1 MNPRTMSIEYVNPD
15 DPADAVVVDYQILTH
30 TVATKWAINASIAN
44 KKYSIDEPE
53 RFYGIGTVESQS
65 AQVIAKINQC
75 IEVVNNYQPIINCG
89 FDSIDDQD
97 TLNYLHNIFELY
109 HGLLDKQTSEFWASA
124 PDQVRVALARL
135 NTLVHQCEVVQRKHR
150 MQHLV
155 TWYSCPKILRLDPGD
170 MDLFRPTMAAGT
182 VFLLYAEIGKT
193 LDALAEDDDQYIGDD
208 AFKPYDHYGPD
219 FGVFLE
225 PLEQDFMT
233 ARILHTQKYYEQ
245 HRDFFTS
252 KGHSWPELK
261 KSIGCIPLAHMVD
274 TQQIADIIQRPFV
287 KSIVFA

>member
-1 MNPRTMSIEYVNPD
+1 MNPKIISIEYAHPEHLE
-15 DPADAVVVDYQILTH
+15 DAVVVDYEILSH
-30 TVATKWAINASIAN
+30 SVATKWSISAAIAN

-53 RFYGIGTVESQS
+53 RFYGIGTVESQT
-65 AQVIAKINQC
+65 AQVITKINQC
-75 IEVVNNYQPIINCG
+75 IDIINNYQTIINCELK
-89 FDSIDDQD
+89 SIDDQD
-97 TLNYLHNIFELY
+97 TLNYLHNVFELY
-109 HGLLDKQTSEFWASA
+109 HGLLDKQSSVFWDGA
-124 PDQVRVALARL
+124 PDQVRIALARL

-155 TWYSCPKILRLDPGD
+155 TWYSCPKVLRLDSGEL
-170 MDLFRPTMAAGT
+170 DLFKPTIAAGT

-245 HRDFFTS
+245 HRDFFIS
-252 KGHSWPELK
+252 KGYSWDQLK

-274 TQQIADIIQRPFV
+274 IQQIADIIQRPFV